1 LWLNPHFQLSSL
13 LTGAHDNLLGP
24 WGRQAVATEGL
35 HLCRSWH
42 EAGKYELDEIETAKD
57 AGGVEVSRVANSL
70 WVDERIRTQRVAP
83 RANSLASVQQI
94 SLDIIGTRTEV
105 RRRGGV
111 IPSWVVFGMIL
122 LATLAV
128 CVTVNMR
135 TRAKVQVAAQQLTVM
150 QTDVEGLRN
159 VNQSLKSEL
168 ERLRTDPRTIEIAAR
183 SRLNM
188 VRSNEFVV
196 PVE

>member
-1 LWLNPHFQLSSL
+1 
-13 LTGAHDNLLGP
+13 
-24 WGRQAVATEGL
+24 
-35 HLCRSWH
+35 
-42 EAGKYELDEIETAKD
+42 
-57 AGGVEVSRVANSL
+57 VSRVANSY
-70 WVDERIRTQRVAP
+70 WIDERIRTQRVSP
-83 RANSLASVQQI
+83 RTNSLASVQQI
-94 SLDIIGTRTEV
+94 SAEIIGTRTEV

-135 TRAKVQVAAQQLTVM
+135 THAKVQVAAQQLTAM
-150 QTDVEGLRN
+150 QTDVEALRS

-168 ERLRTDPRTIEIAAR
+168 ERLRTDPRAIELAAR
-183 SRLNM
+183 ARLNM

>member
-1 LWLNPHFQLSSL
+1 MS
-13 LTGAHDNLLGP
+13 
-24 WGRQAVATEGL
+24 
-35 HLCRSWH
+35 
-42 EAGKYELDEIETAKD
+42 K
-57 AGGVEVSRVANSL
+57 VANNY
-70 WVDERIRTQRVAP
+70 WVDERIRSQRVAP
-83 RANSLASVQQI
+83 RNSSLASVQQI
-94 SLDIIGTRTEV
+94 SMEIIGTRTEV
-105 RRRGGV
+105 RRRGGI

-135 TRAKVQVAAQQLTVM
+135 TRAKVQIASQQLSAM
-150 QTDVEGLRN
+150 QTDVEVLRN
-159 VNQSLKSEL
+159 VNHSLKTEVQK
-168 ERLRTDPRTIEIAAR
+168 LRTDPRTIELAAR